1 MPVAAGYVEDFPI
14 GFVACFKPAGYTP
27 EGYVLLQGKDGSK
40 EAILDME
47 TSRYFDYVTP
57 AERQNFDDNNWAYY
71 LGSSVPTS
79 NLTYSSQFAWK
90 GLTLSFMITG
100 QFGYYVNTMD
110 ILDVNTNKA
119 SYSKQLDKSFEVYD
133 EGYGSQSA
141 YSAFPLYN
149 DDNYEGFRNGA
160 YDWTLLSATFFR
172 NNYIKGDHIRLNE
185 VYLGYDL
192 PDSWLKRQKVFNR
205 INLYAQA
212 SNLGLIWSANGK
224 MDPMYTIGNV
234 KPVPTFTLGLKLG
247 FKDWK

>member
-1 MPVAAGYVEDFPI
+1 M
-14 GFVACFKPAGYTP
+14 T
-27 EGYVLLQGKDGSK
+27 
-40 EAILDME
+40 
-47 TSRYFDYVTP
+47 
-57 AERQNFDDNNWAYY
+57 
-71 LGSSVPTS
+71 
-79 NLTYSSQFAWK
+79 
-90 GLTLSFMITG
+90 
-100 QFGYYVNTMD
+100 
-110 ILDVNTNKA
+110 
-119 SYSKQLDKSFEVYD
+119 
-133 EGYGSQSA
+133 
-141 YSAFPLYN
+141 
-149 DDNYEGFRNGA
+149 
-160 YDWTLLSATFFR
+160 DWGLSATFFR